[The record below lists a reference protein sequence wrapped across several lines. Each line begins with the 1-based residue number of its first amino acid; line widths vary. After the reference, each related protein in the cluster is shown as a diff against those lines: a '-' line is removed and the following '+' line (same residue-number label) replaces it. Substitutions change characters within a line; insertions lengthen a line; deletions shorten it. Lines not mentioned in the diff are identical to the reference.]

1 MKSPCFFV
9 EIFAEKRREVCLMRG
24 QDAVSVLK
32 GVGEQREKRLHRLG
46 IVTVE
51 DLLTHYPREYKDRS
65 EILKI
70 ADLPPDEPAT
80 FLAQIKEEGQNSRHG
95 RLVYTRMKVYDET
108 GAVGVLWY
116 NQPYM
121 KSSLKI
127 GEWYLFSGRLQKKYG
142 RTEVVSPEC
151 ERIGENFAGGR
162 ILPVYP
168 SVEGLSQKMLRNLME
183 EALKEMSGGM
193 QEELPLWLRKEY
205 HLAERNF
212 AIENIHFPKTEQ
224 GFYDARKRLVFEE
237 LFLLQT
243 ALYQLKSTL
252 EERGEGIRLKKKKAL
267 QDGETLLPFALTDA
281 QKRVLAEIV
290 QDMTSGKIM
299 NRLVQ
304 GDVGSGKTAVALLAA
319 YWTIQNGY
327 QAAMMAPTEVLA
339 RQHAASF
346 RDLLEPTGIAVVLLT
361 GSLTAKEKRERLA
374 QVADGTAQ
382 MVIGTHAVIQKG
394 VEFQKLGLAITDEQH
409 RFGVRQRSTLAEKG
423 ENVHTLV
430 MTATPIPRTL
440 ALILYGDL
448 DISIIDELPP
458 GRQKI
463 DTLAV
468 DGRYHPRI
476 YAFIE
481 KHVAAGR
488 QAYVICPMIE
498 ENEKL
503 EVQSVLEYTAEL
515 TEELPH
521 CRVAC
526 VHGKMKA
533 KEKQTIM
540 DSFAAG
546 EIDVL
551 VSTTVV
557 EVGINV
563 PNATIMLIENAE
575 RFGLAQ
581 LHQLRG
587 RVGRGA
593 EKSYCILVSDTKTRV
608 AKERMK
614 TMTESE
620 DGFVISEKDL
630 KLRGPGEFFG
640 IRQHGLPE
648 LKIADLCRDLPIL
661 KERRQQRQSFCG
673 RTGIWSRRSISP

>member
-1 MKSPCFFV
+1 MEWNSS
-9 EIFAEKRREVCLMRG
+9 
-24 QDAVSVLK
+24 VSMLK
-32 GVGEQREKRLHRLG
+32 GIGEQRERKLQKLG
-46 IVTVE
+46 ISTIE

-70 ADLPPDEPAT
+70 ADLPMDEPST
-80 FLAQIKEEGQNSRHG
+80 FLAQVKEEGQNSRHG

-108 GAVGVLWY
+108 GSVGVLWY

-121 KSSLKI
+121 KNSLKI
-127 GEWYLFSGRLQKKYG
+127 GEWYLFSGKLQKKYG
-142 RTEVVSPEC
+142 RKEILSPEV

-162 ILPVYP
+162 IIPVYP
-168 SVEGLSQKMLRNLME
+168 ASEGVSQKMLRNLME
-183 EALKEMSGGM
+183 DALSQMSGGM
-193 QEELPLWLRKEY
+193 REELPLWLRKEY
-205 HLAERNF
+205 KLAERNF

-224 GFYDARKRLVFEE
+224 GFYDARRRLVFEE
-237 LFLLQT
+237 LFVLQT
-243 ALYQLKSTL
+243 ALFQLKNTL
-252 EERGEGIRLKKKKAL
+252 EDSGEGIILKKKKAL
-267 QDGETLLPFALTDA
+267 QEAEGLLPFALTGA
-281 QKRVLAEIV
+281 QKRVLKEMEK
-290 QDMTSGKIM
+290 DMTSGKIM

-304 GDVGSGKTAVALLAA
+304 GDVGSGKTAVAMVAA
-319 YWTIQNGY
+319 YWAIRNGY
-327 QAAMMAPTEVLA
+327 QATIMAPTEVLA
-339 RQHAASF
+339 SQHFESF
-346 RDLLEPTGIAVVLLT
+346 QKVFEPAGIKVVLLT
-361 GSLTAKEKRERLA
+361 GSLKAKEKRETLE
-374 QVADGTAQ
+374 QVKNGDAQ
-382 MVIGTHAVIQKG
+382 MIVGTHAVIQKG
-394 VEFQKLGLAITDEQH
+394 VEYHKLGLAITDEQH
-409 RFGVRQRSTLAEKG
+409 RFGVRQRSTLADKG

-463 DTLAV
+463 DTSAV
-468 DGRYHPRI
+468 DSRYHQRI
-476 YAFIE
+476 YTFIQ
-481 KHVAAGR
+481 KHVKEGR

-498 ENEKL
+498 ESEKL
-503 EVQSVLEYTAEL
+503 EVQSVLNY
-515 TEELPH
+515 TEELVKELPE

-533 KEKQTIM
+533 KEKQEIM
-540 DSFAAG
+540 DGFAAG
-546 EIDVL
+546 NIDVL
-551 VSTTVV
+551 VSTTVI

-587 RVGRGA
+587 RVGRGS
-593 EKSYCILVSDTKTRV
+593 EKSYCILVSDTKTKV

-648 LKIADLCRDLPIL
+648 LKIADLYKDMAIL
-661 KERRQQRQSFCG
+661 KEAQSAAAELLKKDRFLEAEEHQLLREHIDG
-673 RTGIWSRRSISP
+673 YLEGKTLEM